1 MHHNSSRLRCTA
13 RAALCAAIA
22 ATTVTAGVAAAE
34 PTPDRAGTPCPRWTA
49 LLAPGTYE
57 TNPTT
62 TGGSAPGILTLL
74 GESLTARYGSDI
86 EIRTLAPSPGTGS
99 VSGADLT
106 AAVSGLCS
114 DTRVVLAGYGQGAEV
129 TGDLATT
136 LGNKGGPIPASRV
149 LAVALVAD
157 PRRDAT
163 TTQLGTPVSGQGV
176 TGPRSQG
183 FGVLSDRVRTL
194 CLEGDSYC
202 STTAESS
209 PVLAAVSRALTTA
222 ASAASTP
229 APTSTALP
237 TTTAKARATTTSTP
251 ITSFG
256 SASTGQISA
265 SQVLAQVV
273 TVLNGLTSF
282 TANVPA
288 IVADL
293 AQLPGLITA
302 GDVRGVH
309 RVSGDLNNQF
319 APLVE
324 LADGLDLRLVARAL
338 ALAAPLDTTGVA
350 TIAAEIVGVL
360 AGLDISRIA
369 TDVGRA
375 QEIAWIAVES
385 LAGGDPVAAVLALTG
400 LAPVA
405 ADLVSATA
413 AAFTGQQF
421 PTLTNTYTAST
432 AGTGTAGSAT
442 GTGTAVPAAQY
453 GHTATFDATGYN
465 TAAPVLTDWIEQ
477 AIDRSK

>member
-1 MHHNSSRLRCTA
+1 MRHNNSRTA
-13 RAALCAAIA
+13 RAALCAAVA

-34 PTPDRAGTPCPRWTA
+34 PTPSRTDIQCPRWTA
-49 LLAPGTYE
+49 LLTPGTYE
-57 TNPTT
+57 TPPTT
-62 TGGSAPGILTLL
+62 STGQSTPGILTKL
-74 GESLTARYGSDI
+74 GESLSARYGGDI
-86 EIRTLAPSPGTGS
+86 EVRTLTASTSGAGS

-114 DTRVVLAGYGQGAEV
+114 ETRVVLAGYGQGAGV

-136 LGNKGGPIPASRV
+136 LGNNKGPIPASRV
-149 LAVALVAD
+149 IAVALVAD
-157 PRRDAT
+157 PRRDST
-163 TTQLGTPVSGQGV
+163 TAQLGTPVSGHGV

-183 FGVLSDRVRTL
+183 FGELSGRVRTL

-202 STTAESS
+202 STTAEWS
-209 PVLAAVSRALTTA
+209 PALAAVSRALAAATSATSTT
-222 ASAASTP
+222 
-229 APTSTALP
+229 APTSTASP
-237 TTTAKARATTTSTP
+237 TTTTRLPATTTSTP
-251 ITSFG
+251 ATGIG

-273 TVLNGLTSF
+273 TVLRGLASF

-369 TDVGRA
+369 ADVGRA
-375 QEIAWIAVES
+375 QEIAWTAVES

-405 ADLVSATA
+405 ADLVSAA
-413 AAFTGQQF
+413 VAAFTGQQF

-442 GTGTAVPAAQY
+442 GTGTAVPAAQD
-453 GHTATFDATGYN
+453 GHTATFDATVYD

>member
-1 MHHNSSRLRCTA
+1 MHHNNSRLRRTA

-62 TGGSAPGILTLL
+62 TGGSAPRILTLL

-163 TTQLGTPVSGQGV
+163 TTQLGTPASGQGV

-237 TTTAKARATTTSTP
+237 TTTAKAPATTTSTP
-251 ITSFG
+251 ATSIG
-256 SASTGQISA
+256 SGSTGQISA

-273 TVLNGLTSF
+273 TVLNELASF

-338 ALAAPLDTTGVA
+338 ALAAPLDTTGIA

-375 QEIAWIAVES
+375 QEIAWTAVES

-442 GTGTAVPAAQY
+442 GTGTAVPAAQDD
-453 GHTATFDATGYN
+453 HTATFDATGYN

>member
-1 MHHNSSRLRCTA
+1 MHRKNSRLRRTA

-62 TGGSAPGILTLL
+62 GGSAPGILTLL

-86 EIRTLAPSPGTGS
+86 EVRTLAPSPGTGS

-136 LGNKGGPIPASRV
+136 LGNDKGPIPASRV

-157 PRRDAT
+157 PRRDST
-163 TTQLGTPVSGQGV
+163 TAQLGTPVSGQGV

-183 FGVLSDRVRTL
+183 FGVLSGRVRTL
-194 CLEGDSYC
+194 CLGGDSYC
-202 STTAESS
+202 STTSESS
-209 PVLAAVSRALTTA
+209 PVLAAVSRTLA
-222 ASAASTP
+222 AATSAASTP
-229 APTSTALP
+229 APTSTTSP
-237 TTTAKARATTTSTP
+237 TTPTRPPATTTSTP
-251 ITSFG
+251 TTSTG

-273 TVLNGLTSF
+273 TVLRGLASF

-302 GDVRGVH
+302 ADVRGVH

-375 QEIAWIAVES
+375 QEIAWTAVES
-385 LAGGDPVAAVLALTG
+385 IAGGDPVAAVLALTG

-405 ADLVSATA
+405 ADLVSATT

-421 PTLTNTYTAST
+421 PTLTNTYTATT
-432 AGTGTAGSAT
+432 AGAGTAGSAT
-442 GTGTAVPAAQY
+442 GTGTAVPAAQD
-453 GHTATFDATGYN
+453 GNTATFDGTGYD
-465 TAAPVLTDWIEQ
+465 TAAPVLTDWITQ

>member
-1 MHHNSSRLRCTA
+1 MHHNNSRLRRTA

-34 PTPDRAGTPCPRWTA
+34 PTPERAGTPCPRWTA

-86 EIRTLAPSPGTGS
+86 EIRTLAPSPGTGT

-157 PRRDAT
+157 PRRDST
-163 TTQLGTPVSGQGV
+163 TAQLGTPVSGQGV

-229 APTSTALP
+229 AETSTASP
-237 TTTAKARATTTSTP
+237 STTAKARATTTSTP
-251 ITSFG
+251 ATSIG
-256 SASTGQISA
+256 SAATGRISA

-273 TVLNGLTSF
+273 TVLNGLASF

-302 GDVRGVH
+302 ADVRGVH

-324 LADGLDLRLVARAL
+324 LADGLDLRLVERAL
-338 ALAAPLDTTGVA
+338 ALAAPLDTTGVV

-375 QEIAWIAVES
+375 QEIAWTAVES

-421 PTLTNTYTAST
+421 PTLTNTYTAT
-432 AGTGTAGSAT
+432 AAAGSAT
-442 GTGTAVPAAQY
+442 GTGTAVPAAQD

>member
-1 MHHNSSRLRCTA
+1 MHHTNSRIA

-34 PTPDRAGTPCPRWTA
+34 PTTSRTGTQCPRWTA
-49 LLAPGTYE
+49 LLTPGTYE
-57 TNPTT
+57 TPPTT
-62 TGGSAPGILTLL
+62 STGQSTPGILTTF
-74 GESLTARYGSDI
+74 GESLSARYGGDI
-86 EIRTLAPSPGTGS
+86 EVRTLAAPTSGAGS

-136 LGNKGGPIPASRV
+136 LGNNKGPVPASRV
-149 LAVALVAD
+149 IAVALVAD

-176 TGPRSQG
+176 MGPRSQG
-183 FGVLSDRVRTL
+183 FGELTDRVRTL

-222 ASAASTP
+222 TTATSTP
-229 APTSTALP
+229 APTSAASP
-237 TTTAKARATTTSTP
+237 TTTPKAPATTTSTP
-251 ITSFG
+251 TTTIG
-256 SASTGQISA
+256 SGSTGQISA

-273 TVLNGLTSF
+273 TVLDGLASF

-302 GDVRGVH
+302 ADVRGLH
-309 RVSGDLNNQF
+309 RVSGNLNNQF
-319 APLVE
+319 APLVG

-338 ALAAPLDTTGVA
+338 ALAAPLETSGVA

-375 QEIAWIAVES
+375 QEIAWTAVES
-385 LAGGDPVAAVLALTG
+385 LADGDPVAAVLALTG

-421 PTLTNTYTAST
+421 PTLTNTYTATT
-432 AGTGTAGSAT
+432 AGAGTAGSAT
-442 GTGTAVPAAQY
+442 ATAVPAAKN
-453 GHTATFDATGYN
+453 GHGGAFDATGYN

-477 AIDRSK
+477 AIP

>member
-1 MHHNSSRLRCTA
+1 MRHNHSRTVRV
-13 RAALCAAIA
+13 ALCAAVT
-22 ATTVTAGVAAAE
+22 ATTMTAGVTAAE
-34 PTPDRAGTPCPRWTA
+34 PTPDRTGSQCPRWTA

-57 TNPTT
+57 TTSTAGQATT
-62 TGGSAPGILTLL
+62 GILTQL

-86 EIRTLAPSPGTGS
+86 EVHTLAPSAGAGS
-99 VSGADLT
+99 VSQADLT
-106 AAVSGLCS
+106 AAVKGLCS
-114 DTRVVLAGYGQGAEV
+114 DTRVVVAGYGQGA
-129 TGDLATT
+129 GGARDLAPTHR
-136 LGNKGGPIPASRV
+136 NRGGPIPATRV
-149 LAVALVAD
+149 LAVALVSD
-157 PRRDAT
+157 PRRDPAT
-163 TTQLGTPVSGQGV
+163 AQLGTPVSGQGV
-176 TGPRSQG
+176 TGPRAQG
-183 FGVLSDRVRTL
+183 FGELTDRVRTL

-222 ASAASTP
+222 TTP
-229 APTSTALP
+229 APTSTTSP
-237 TTTAKARATTTSTP
+237 TTTTKAPTTTTSTP
-251 ITSFG
+251 TIRLGTG
-256 SASTGQISA
+256 STGQISV

-273 TVLNGLTSF
+273 TVLNGLASF

-319 APLVE
+319 APLVA
-324 LADGLDLRLVARAL
+324 LADGLDLRLVAKAL

-375 QEIAWIAVES
+375 QEIAWTAVEF
-385 LAGGDPVAAVLALTG
+385 LADGDPVTAVLTLTG

-405 ADLVSATA
+405 ADLVSATT
-413 AAFTGQQF
+413 AAFTGAQL
-421 PTLTNTYTAST
+421 PTLTTTYTAT
-432 AGTGTAGSAT
+432 TTGTSAT
-442 GTGTAVPAAQY
+442 GSTTSTTPALPDAQD
-453 GHTATFDATGYN
+453 GGASTFYAS
-465 TAAPVLTDWIEQ
+465 AAAVLTDWITQTIDQ
-477 AIDRSK
+477 AK

>member
-1 MHHNSSRLRCTA
+1 MHHNSRLRRTA

-62 TGGSAPGILTLL
+62 TTGGPTPGILTLL

-86 EIRTLAPSPGTGS
+86 EVRTLAPSPGTGS
-99 VSGADLT
+99 VSGAELT

-136 LGNKGGPIPASRV
+136 LGNDKGPIPASRV

-157 PRRDAT
+157 PRRDST

-183 FGVLSDRVRTL
+183 FGVLSDRSRTL

-222 ASAASTP
+222 ASAASTT
-229 APTSTALP
+229 APTSTASP
-237 TTTAKARATTTSTP
+237 TTTTRLPATTTSTP
-251 ITSFG
+251 ATSIG
-256 SASTGQISA
+256 VASTGQISA

-273 TVLNGLTSF
+273 TVLNGLASF

-302 GDVRGVH
+302 ADVRGVH

-375 QEIAWIAVES
+375 QEIAWTAVES
-385 LAGGDPVAAVLALTG
+385 IAGGDPVAVVLALTG

-405 ADLVSATA
+405 ADLVSATT

-421 PTLTNTYTAST
+421 PTLTNTYTAT

-442 GTGTAVPAAQY
+442 GTGTAVPAAQD

-465 TAAPVLTDWIEQ
+465 TTAPVLTDWITQ

>member
-1 MHHNSSRLRCTA
+1 MRHHHSRTIRV
-13 RAALCAAIA
+13 ALCAAVA
-22 ATTVTAGVAAAE
+22 ATTMTAGVAAAE
-34 PTPDRAGTPCPRWTA
+34 PTPDRTGTQCPRWTA
-49 LLAPGTYE
+49 LLALGTYE
-57 TNPTT
+57 TTT
-62 TGGSAPGILTLL
+62 NGQTTPGEILTQL
-74 GESLTARYGSDI
+74 GESLTARYGTDI
-86 EIRTLAPSPGTGS
+86 EVRTLAPTAGAGS
-99 VSGADLT
+99 VSRADLT
-106 AAVSGLCS
+106 AAVKGLCS
-114 DTRVVLAGYGQGAEV
+114 DTRAVLAGYGQGAEV

-149 LAVALVAD
+149 IAVALVSD

-163 TTQLGTPVSGQGV
+163 TAQLGTPVSGQGV
-176 TGPRSQG
+176 TGPRAQG
-183 FGVLSDRVRTL
+183 FGELTDRVRTL
-194 CLEGDSYC
+194 CLDGDSYC

-222 ASAASTP
+222 TTTTP
-229 APTSTALP
+229 APTSTTAP
-237 TTTAKARATTTSTP
+237 TTTTKAPTTTTSTP
-251 ITSFG
+251 TISIG
-256 SASTGQISA
+256 SGSTGQISV

-273 TVLNGLTSF
+273 TVLSGLASF

-293 AQLPGLITA
+293 AQLPGLVTA

-319 APLVE
+319 APLIE

-375 QEIAWIAVES
+375 QEIAWTAVEF
-385 LAGGDPVAAVLALTG
+385 LAEGDPVAAVLTLTG

-413 AAFTGQQF
+413 AAFTGGQF
-421 PTLTNTYTAST
+421 PTLTNTYTAT
-432 AGTGTAGSAT
+432 TGGTDTTGSAT
-442 GTGTAVPAAQY
+442 GTDAGVPAAQD

-465 TAAPVLTDWIEQ
+465 TAAPMLTDWIAQ

>member
-1 MHHNSSRLRCTA
+1 MRHNHSRTVRV
-13 RAALCAAIA
+13 ALCAAVT
-22 ATTVTAGVAAAE
+22 ATTMTAGVTAAE
-34 PTPDRAGTPCPRWTA
+34 PTPDRTGSQCPRWTA

-57 TNPTT
+57 TTSTAGQATT
-62 TGGSAPGILTLL
+62 GILTQL

-86 EIRTLAPSPGTGS
+86 EVHTLAPSAGAGS
-99 VSGADLT
+99 VSQADLT
-106 AAVSGLCS
+106 AAVKGLCS
-114 DTRVVLAGYGQGAEV
+114 DTRVVVAGYGQGAEV
-129 TGDLATT
+129 AGDLATT
-136 LGNKGGPIPASRV
+136 LGNRGGPIPATRV
-149 LAVALVAD
+149 LAVALVSD
-157 PRRDAT
+157 PRRDPAT
-163 TTQLGTPVSGQGV
+163 AQLGTPVSGQGV
-176 TGPRSQG
+176 TGPRAQG
-183 FGVLSDRVRTL
+183 FGELTDRVRTL

-222 ASAASTP
+222 TTP
-229 APTSTALP
+229 APTSTTSP
-237 TTTAKARATTTSTP
+237 TTTTKAPTTTTSTP
-251 ITSFG
+251 TIRLGTG
-256 SASTGQISA
+256 STGQISV

-273 TVLNGLTSF
+273 TVLNGLASF

-319 APLVE
+319 APLVA
-324 LADGLDLRLVARAL
+324 LADGLDLRLVAKAL

-375 QEIAWIAVES
+375 QEIAWTAVEF
-385 LAGGDPVAAVLALTG
+385 LADGDPVTAVLTLTG

-405 ADLVSATA
+405 ADLVSATT
-413 AAFTGQQF
+413 AAFTGAQL
-421 PTLTNTYTAST
+421 PTLTTTYTAT
-432 AGTGTAGSAT
+432 TTGTSAT
-442 GTGTAVPAAQY
+442 GSTTSTTPALPDAQD
-453 GHTATFDATGYN
+453 GGASTFYAS
-465 TAAPVLTDWIEQ
+465 AAAVLTDWITQTIDQ
-477 AIDRSK
+477 AK